1 MSMVWSL
8 LNAFYVVFQ
17 EANSFHTPG
26 AVVASSVSMT
36 PQQQVGNV
44 VTSQTMPGILVTA
57 PPPTVT
63 FVQAFP
69 TSLATTDQPYQV
81 LPLKRSLSVSLP
93 GCLSRCYCC
102 ACCCHWWILKSPLAS
117 AIFFNC
123 KDFFS
128 WKMGIK
134 YRVNAPLPPRKFLIR
149 HLFL

>member
-1 MSMVWSL
+1 MALRCLGMPGMLKFCEAECPWL

-36 PQQQVGNV
+36 SQQVGNV

-69 TSLATTDQPYQV
+69 TPLASTDQPYQV
-81 LPLKRSLSVSLP
+81 LPL
-93 GCLSRCYCC
+93 
-102 ACCCHWWILKSPLAS
+102 
-117 AIFFNC
+117 
-123 KDFFS
+123 
-128 WKMGIK
+128 
-134 YRVNAPLPPRKFLIR
+134 
-149 HLFL
+149 

>member
-1 MSMVWSL
+1 MSLVWSL

-81 LPLKRSLSVSLP
+81 LPLKSCLSVSLP
-93 GCLSRCYCC
+93 GYLSRCYCC

-123 KDFFS
+123 KGFFFHGK
-128 WKMGIK
+128 W
-134 YRVNAPLPPRKFLIR
+134 A
-149 HLFL
+149 